1 MTPKTWQER
10 GVENHKKIVG
20 RHLWAFP
27 NRSGHALAACL
38 FVIRQPQFVT
48 EEILYSIMT
57 DSRQGSQAKPLYY
70 IVFLIP
76 RLALSSHQH
85 RNLVCPAV
93 PQGVRLY
100 LAKQNM
106 AAAAAA
112 ARRTAMKVLP
122 SPALLLSI
130 LVKRL
135 YCAHSPTNPTTA
147 CQEGFQLLHTMQ
159 NSFFKWTKLLNLEMT
174 IFGLK

>member
-1 MTPKTWQER
+1 MGVPKLVWSCIGSLLVCNKAALVCNR
-10 GVENHKKIVG
+10 GDTIQYHD
-20 RHLWAFP
+20 RLQT
-27 NRSGHALAACL
+27 R
-38 FVIRQPQFVT
+38 
-48 EEILYSIMT
+48 
-57 DSRQGSQAKPLYY
+57 SQAKPLYY

-85 RNLVCPAV
+85 RNLVCPAA

-159 NSFFKWTKLLNLEMT
+159 NSFFKWTKLLDFEMT